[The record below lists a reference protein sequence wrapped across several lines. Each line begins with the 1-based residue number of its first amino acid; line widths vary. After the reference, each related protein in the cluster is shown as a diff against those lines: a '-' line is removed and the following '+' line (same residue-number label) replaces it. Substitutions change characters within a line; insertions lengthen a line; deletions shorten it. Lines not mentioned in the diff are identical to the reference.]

1 MNPSLSIKHLYFS
14 ILCLSI
20 LLLSSMAA
28 KAQVGTIT
36 GHITS
41 SDGKPAAFVNVTLK
55 GATKGTTTSD
65 EGNYLIKHVK
75 PGSYTLIVSFVGLQ
89 TQEKQVSV
97 VAGEVAQVDFVLSE
111 ASQQL
116 SDVVVTGRKT
126 MNEQPVNV
134 GKIAIRPMDL
144 PQSIAIIDREIMDQQ
159 QTLRISDVL
168 RNANGVYTMGTT
180 GGIQEEIAARGFAF
194 GSNNTFRNGV
204 RFNNGVMP
212 ETSSLEKV
220 EILKGSSAILFGNV
234 AAGGVLNLVTKKPK
248 FENGGELSMRIGS
261 YNFYKPS
268 LDVYGAI
275 NNSDKIA
282 YRLNTTYENAQSFR
296 DEVKSERFYINPSVL
311 FKATSKT
318 DILVEGDYLKDNRT
332 PDYGVGAFKYTILDV
347 PRNRFLGASWGNYQV
362 EQKSITT
369 TITHRLNQNWQLRAI
384 GGIQKYN
391 SNLYATS
398 RPTSF
403 NAKDSTQLNRS
414 LQRSANDET
423 YFLAQVD
430 LTGQFST
437 GFLKHNLL
445 FGADADQYRSNSPS
459 FGIYAN
465 LAKPDSI
472 DARYDKINVFNLG
485 EFASREDIP
494 SAVKL
499 SVTKNI
505 TGRGGVY
512 LQDLLSI
519 SDKLKVLAGIRYTYI
534 EISSNI
540 YTNAT
545 KTTPASVSG
554 VPTRYDHAFTPRFGI
569 VYQPLKTTSIFTSY
583 ANSFNQNTA
592 VDPSGAT
599 LPPSFIDQYEV
610 GVKNDLFKGLLS
622 ANVTIYRIVNSN
634 LSQVILQTSPNFNP
648 DRPNAQELAGEVTS
662 QGVEVDLSTRTVHG
676 FSFIGGYSYNQ
687 TKYTKS
693 NIFEVGSRLRYNP
706 AHTANASMYY
716 TFQNTGLKGF
726 NVGLSSFY
734 MAGMVAGRSTR
745 LTIPNDAFRLI
756 PLPNIFQLDASAGY
770 SIHNV
775 SLRLRI
781 TNLLNVLGYYA
792 HDDNSINPIAPR
804 QYAAT
809 VSYKF

>member
-1 MNPSLSIKHLYFS
+1 VKPSLSIKHLYLFIFS
-14 ILCLSI
+14 LTV
-20 LLLSSMAA
+20 LLLPSMVA

-36 GHITS
+36 GHIIS

-55 GATKGTTTSD
+55 GVSKGTTTSD
-65 EGNYLIKHVK
+65 EGNYLIKYVK
-75 PGSYTLIVSFVGLQ
+75 PGEYTLVVSFVGLQ
-89 TQEKQVSV
+89 TQEKQVTV
-97 VAGEVAQVDFVLSE
+97 VAGEVKQVDFVLSE

-116 SDVVVTGRKT
+116 SDVVITGRKT

-134 GKIAIRPMDL
+134 GKVAIKPMDL

-296 DEVKSERFYINPSVL
+296 DEVKAERFYINPSVL

-318 DILVEGDYLKDNRT
+318 DVLIEGDYLKDNRT
-332 PDYGVGAFKYTILDV
+332 PDYGIGAFKYTILDV

-362 EQKSITT
+362 KQKSITT
-369 TITHRLNQNWQLRAI
+369 TITHRFNQNWQLRAI
-384 GGIQKYN
+384 GGIQKYT
-391 SNLYATS
+391 SDLYATS
-398 RPTSF
+398 RPTAF

-423 YFLAQVD
+423 YYLAQVD

-437 GFLKHNLL
+437 GFLKHTLL

-494 SAVKL
+494 SAVRL
-499 SVTKNI
+499 SVTKNV

-512 LQDLLSI
+512 IQDLLSI

-534 EISSNI
+534 EISSNT

-545 KTTPASVSG
+545 KNTPASISG
-554 VPTRYDHAFTPRFGI
+554 APTRYDHAFTPRFGI
-569 VYQPLKTTSIFTSY
+569 VYQPLKTTSVFASY

-622 ANVTIYRIVNSN
+622 ANVTLYQIVNSN

-662 QGVEVDLSTRTVHG
+662 QGVEVDLSTRTIQG

-693 NIFEVGSRLRYNP
+693 NIYEVGSRLRYNP
-706 AHTANASMYY
+706 AHTANASVYY
-716 TFQNTGLKGF
+716 TFQQSQLKGF

-745 LTIPNDAFRLI
+745 LTIPDDAFRLI

-770 SIHNV
+770 SYQNV
-775 SLRLRI
+775 SLRLRM

-804 QYAAT
+804 QYSAT